1 MNNTYKVE
9 DMLDIIQLI
18 INDKFIWILGLLGI
32 LLECIYEYEHSFYS
46 FKFIREKLLV
56 SVAIVFIL
64 NVLFSKFETLNDIS
78 VSAIIIFT
86 ILRCFIKISNEAD
99 NIEKSDN
106 TCGVLLIITNNYIIY
121 LLSLFSGFLFIMGL
135 LVINIVVIY
144 FYIKNKDNI
153 DIDDTVYY
161 IDTIAVGIETII
173 ARIAMS
179 FVTDN
184 YFYYNFMCVLLM
196 EGLMRFINKI
206 IIAIAKECYFHKKY
220 GI

>member
-9 DMLDIIQLI
+9 DILDIIQLI

-86 ILRCFIKISNEAD
+86 ILRCFIKISNETD

-173 ARIAMS
+173 AGIAMS